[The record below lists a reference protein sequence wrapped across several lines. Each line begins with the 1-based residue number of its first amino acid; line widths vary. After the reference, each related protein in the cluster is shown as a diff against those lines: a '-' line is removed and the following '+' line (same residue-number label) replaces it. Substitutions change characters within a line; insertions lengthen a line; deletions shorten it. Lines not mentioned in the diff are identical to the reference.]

1 MGQSTDA
8 QLQNLRSYC
17 KRQSFSVIKEYS
29 ITKSSTRGDRKKF
42 TEMLSFV
49 KQQKTK
55 VIIVADCIDRI
66 QRSFRESIELSDLVH
81 ANKIEIHFVRE
92 NLIISSESNTSD
104 NMRWDFGILAA
115 KSYVSNLS
123 NNVKRS
129 MKYNWEHGRWQG
141 IAPLGYKNV
150 RDETGKADVVLDDV
164 RTPLIRQM
172 FNIISRLQRIENQN

>member
-1 MGQSTDA
+1 MAVISESMNKRSLLFCRVSSKEQEMGQSIDA

-17 KRQSFSVIKEYS
+17 KRQAFSIIKEYA
-29 ITKSSTRGDRKKF
+29 ITESSTRGDRKKF

-55 VIIVADCIDRI
+55 IIIVADCVDRI

-104 NMRWDFGILAA
+104 NMRWDFGVLAA

-123 NNVKRS
+123 DNVKRS
-129 MKYNWEHGRWQG
+129 IKYNLEHGRWQG
-141 IAPLGYKNV
+141 SAPIGMLEPK
-150 RDETGKADVVLDDV
+150 
-164 RTPLIRQM
+164 
-172 FNIISRLQRIENQN
+172 IIKPM